1 MTSQVVAR
9 APVLKNLGH
18 NPFEKVSSQSSHA
31 TKAVLARQGK
41 GRVHTAAEASGRS
54 KQERM

>member
-1 MTSQVVAR
+1 MVAR

-18 NPFEKVSSQSSHA
+18 NPFEKVSSQSTHA